1 MIESVVAIVVF
12 ALANIST
19 PFINR
24 NLYQKDLK
32 NLAISLVA

>member
-1 MIESVVAIVVF
+1 MTESIVAIVIF
-12 ALANIST
+12 ALANIFT

-24 NLYQKDLK
+24 NLYQKELK